1 MNTHK
6 SYRSRFVP
14 VSLALGSLSVAPL
27 ACHYDAS
34 PSAVAATASSIS
46 PPEAKKPAPLP
57 DGDIAQAIQRHFKE
71 QGLGR
76 LEHVQ
81 VAVTQGI
88 AALSGSVGDLSAKER
103 AVGIAGTLKG
113 VRAVVD
119 QLTVTPVARTD
130 DQLKSDVASALQ
142 LDIATRPYA
151 IAVVVKDGKVTLS
164 GTADSWQQKTLFA
177 DVAKTVPGVKAI
189 NNAVTVHYAMDRPA
203 SEVATDVRHRIANDL
218 WLDGNGL
225 GVTVTGHTVHLIGL
239 VGSFGQ
245 KMRARSDGWVAGV
258 DNVDDDGVLV
268 DWYAQNDQR
277 HVTDFPP
284 RSDAEI
290 AQAVRD
296 AFRFDPRLKTLV
308 PQVVVQ
314 NGAVVL
320 SGAVDSSK
328 ARRAAEVDAKDTVGV
343 WNVRDEVLV
352 QPAAKPTDPD
362 IDRVA
367 RRLLAD
373 DLFLSDGKSIQVS
386 TAKGKVA
393 LKGTVASGFERFD
406 AIADVESVPGVSE
419 IDDGLVVKRPPAEI
433 KASIE
438 DRLFWD
444 PMMERDRVSVSLAP
458 DGVATLTGTV
468 DSWAEIKTATDDALW
483 GGATRVINVLK
494 LKNHP
499 EVSAR

>member
-1 MNTHK
+1 
-6 SYRSRFVP
+6 
-14 VSLALGSLSVAPL
+14 
-27 ACHYDAS
+27 
-34 PSAVAATASSIS
+34 
-46 PPEAKKPAPLP
+46 
-57 DGDIAQAIQRHFKE
+57 
-71 QGLGR
+71 
-76 LEHVQ
+76 
-81 VAVTQGI
+81 
-88 AALSGSVGDLSAKER
+88 
-103 AVGIAGTLKG
+103 
-113 VRAVVD
+113 
-119 QLTVTPVARTD
+119 
-130 DQLKSDVASALQ
+130 
-142 LDIATRPYA
+142 
-151 IAVVVKDGKVTLS
+151 
-164 GTADSWQQKTLFA
+164 
-177 DVAKTVPGVKAI
+177 
-189 NNAVTVHYAMDRPA
+189 
-203 SEVATDVRHRIANDL
+203 
-218 WLDGNGL
+218 
-225 GVTVTGHTVHLIGL
+225 
-239 VGSFGQ
+239 
-245 KMRARSDGWVAGV
+245 
-258 DNVDDDGVLV
+258 
-268 DWYAQNDQR
+268 
-277 HVTDFPP
+277 
-284 RSDAEI
+284 
-290 AQAVRD
+290 VRD

-320 SGAVDSSK
+320 SGAVESSK

-367 RRLLAD
+367 RRVLAD

-393 LKGTVASGFERFD
+393 LTGTVASGFERFD

-444 PMMERDRVSVSLAP
+444 PMMERDRVSVSMAP

-494 LKNHP
+494 LKDHP

>member
-1 MNTHK
+1 MNTRN
-6 SYRSRFVP
+6 SCRSRFVP
-14 VSLALGSLSVAPL
+14 FSVALGSLAAAPV

-34 PSAVAATASSIS
+34 PSVVAATPSSAS
-46 PPEAKKPAPLP
+46 PPEPKRPAPLL
-57 DGDIAQAIQRHFKE
+57 DSEIAQAIQRHFKD
-71 QGLGR
+71 QGLVR
-76 LEHVQ
+76 LDHVQ
-81 VAVTQGI
+81 VTVTQGI
-88 AALSGSVGDLSAKER
+88 AALSGSVGDLLAEER
-103 AVGIAGTLKG
+103 AVAIAGTLKG

-119 QLTVTPVARTD
+119 QLTVAPVARTD
-130 DQLKSDVASALQ
+130 EQLKTDVGRAFQ
-142 LDIATRPYA
+142 LDIATRPYT
-151 IAVVVKDGKVTLS
+151 IGVVTKDGKVTLS

-189 NNAVTVHYAMDRPA
+189 DNAVTVHYAMDRPA
-203 SEVATDVRHRIANDL
+203 SEVATDVRQRIANDV
-218 WLDGNGL
+218 WLNGNGL
-225 GVTVTGHTVHLIGL
+225 GVTVTGHTVHLLGL
-239 VGSFGQ
+239 VGSFAQ
-245 KMRARSDGWVAGV
+245 KVRARSDGWVAGV
-258 DNVDDDGVLV
+258 ENVDDDGVLV

-277 HVTDFPP
+277 RVNDLPP

-314 NGAVVL
+314 NGTVVL

-362 IDRVA
+362 IDRMAKRV
-367 RRLLAD
+367 LTE
-373 DLFLSDGKSIQVS
+373 DLFLSDGKSIQIS

-393 LKGTVASGFERFD
+393 LIGTVASGFERFD
-406 AIADVESVPGVSE
+406 AIADVESVPGVTE

-433 KASIE
+433 NASIQ

-444 PMMERDRVSVSLAP
+444 PMVERDRVTVSVAP

-468 DSWAEIKTATDDALW
+468 DSWAEIKAATDDALW

-494 LKNHP
+494 LRNHP
-499 EVSAR
+499 EVVAH